1 MSAQRERVSAREVRS
16 LVVGGTGATGRLLLA
31 QLLERGGHVRAIVRS
46 VERVPAAIRD
56 HERLELIEASLLD
69 LTPEDLARHAE
80 GCDAVLCCL
89 GHTLSFRGIFG
100 PPWRL
105 VTQAVKRLCAAVR
118 ANARE
123 ATAGADAAATPVRFV
138 LMGSS
143 GVRNGDLPEP
153 VSVLQHVVL
162 GLLRVLIPPHA
173 DNEQAARF
181 LRTKV
186 AADDPAIDWCVL
198 RPDGL
203 IDEDEVSPYALHA
216 SPTRSAIF
224 DAGKVSRI
232 NVAHVMAEL
241 VTDDALWATWRGR
254 MPVLYSHDAS

>member
-1 MSAQRERVSAREVRS
+1 MAEHHA

-31 QLLERGGHVRAIVRS
+31 QLLERGSHVRAIVRS
-46 VERVPAAIRD
+46 CARVPEAIRH

-69 LTPEDLARHAE
+69 LPPQDLARHAQ
-80 GCDAVLCCL
+80 GCHAVLCCL
-89 GHTLSFRGIFG
+89 GHTMSFAGVLG

-105 VTQAVKRLCAAVR
+105 VTQAVMRLCAAVR
-118 ANARE
+118 ANE
-123 ATAGADAAATPVRFV
+123 PDAPVRFV

-143 GVRNGDLPEP
+143 GVRNGDLHEP
-153 VSVLQHVVL
+153 VSVMQHVVL

-173 DNEQAARF
+173 DNEQAAKA
-181 LRTKV
+181 LRTSV
-186 AADDPAIDWCVL
+186 PGDDPAIGWCVV

-203 IDEDEVSPYALHA
+203 IDEDAVSPYELHP

-241 VTDDALWATWRGR
+241 ATDDELWATWRGR
-254 MPVLYSHDAS
+254 MPVLYSRDPSAT